1 MKSYS
6 SKKYTQRYSPMYNRP
21 SKSSEKAT
29 GKVLEYS
36 IQRLEDKFEESC
48 IKLRCMN
55 ELIEFILTDYR
66 QAVQDR
72 LRQEVRHALK
82 SRLLESKLLRE
93 SLCLRTCKLAEQ
105 LANLEHRL
113 WLAKQDVL
121 IASRDWSSARD
132 IIHMKWSH
140 SLIPSR
146 RL

>member
-21 SKSSEKAT
+21 SKSSEKAA
-29 GKVLEYS
+29 GKVLESS
-36 IQRLEDKFEESC
+36 IQRLEEKFEESC
-48 IKLRCMN
+48 MKLRCMN

-66 QAVQDR
+66 QAVQDG
-72 LRQEVRHALK
+72 LCQEVRHALK

-93 SLCLRTCKLAEQ
+93 SLCLRTCKLAEK

-121 IASRDWSSARD
+121 IASRDWNPNLVQ
-132 IIHMKWSH
+132 MN
-140 SLIPSR
+140 
-146 RL
+146 